1 VSLDPLYRWE
11 RRIAALPMPSPL
23 VWTAL
28 IAAFLGFGVLIGRS
42 TGGTVAKR
50 SPVMLIAAA
59 SPPGSGSSTGSP
71 PPPPAAEK
79 TPPAS
84 ESKASSS
91 GSAVEPAGGS
101 SGSSGGSSSSSSS
114 TGSEQSSEKTKTPS
128 SSKAAA
134 KLPAIKHVFVVM
146 LSDQPY
152 ATAFGPASEAHYLT
166 GTLEKQGTM
175 LERYYGVAQRPLA
188 GAIALLSGQGPTEA
202 TAANCPTYTDLAST
216 GKGAD
221 GQVLGQGCVYP
232 SSTATLPGQLVA
244 KHLTW
249 KAYVEGID
257 EGASAPACAH
267 PALGADDPSAAA
279 ASVPSAAAG
288 GPSSAASV
296 PSAAAS
302 VPGAGTASVGATGPA
317 PFAQAQSAGTGYQ
330 TWRNP
335 FVYFQ
340 GITSSPACASD
351 DVGLSALKG
360 DLKSEAKT
368 PSFSYLAPGPC
379 QDGSPTACAPGK
391 PAGMAAA
398 DGFLKGTIPEIL
410 ASPAYKKNGL
420 LAITVDAAPSSGE
433 WADSSS
439 CCGQPKF
446 PNLPAAT
453 GASALSPPGG
463 GQVGLLLLSPFIKK
477 GGALVQS
484 TYNHFSLLATV
495 EQLFGLSKLGYAG
508 LSEVK
513 ALSPSLFSGG

>member
-1 VSLDPLYRWE
+1 MSLDPLYRWE

-28 IAAFLGFGVLIGRS
+28 IAAFLGFGVLMGRA
-42 TGGTVAKR
+42 TGGAAAKR
-50 SPVMLIAAA
+50 SPVVLVAAA
-59 SPPGSGSSTGSP
+59 SPAGSGSSTGST
-71 PPPPAAEK
+71 PPPAPAEK
-79 TPPAS
+79 TPQAS
-84 ESKASSS
+84 EPKGSS
-91 GSAVEPAGGS
+91 GSSPPESPAGPAGGS
-101 SGSSGGSSSSSSS
+101 SSSSSSSSS
-114 TGSEQSSEKTKTPS
+114 TGSEQSSEKTKEPS

-175 LERYYGVAQRPLA
+175 LERYYGAAQQGLA

-216 GKGAD
+216 GTGAD

-232 SSTATLPGQLVA
+232 SSTKTLPGQLAA

-257 EGASAPACAH
+257 EGASTPPACAH
-267 PALGADDPSAAA
+267 PAAGA
-279 ASVPSAAAG
+279 
-288 GPSSAASV
+288 
-296 PSAAAS
+296 
-302 VPGAGTASVGATGPA
+302 
-317 PFAQAQSAGTGYQ
+317 GYQ

-340 GITSSPACASD
+340 GIVSSKACASD
-351 DVGLSALKG
+351 DVGMAAFKG
-360 DLKSEAKT
+360 DLASEAKT
-368 PSFSYLAPGPC
+368 VSFSYVAPGPC

-398 DGFLKGTIPEIL
+398 DGFLKRVIPEIL
-410 ASPAYKKNGL
+410 ASPAYKKDGL

-453 GASALSPPGG
+453 GAAKLSPPGG
-463 GQVGLLLLSPFIKK
+463 GQVGMLLLSPFIKK

-495 EQLFGLSKLGYAG
+495 EELFGLSKLGYAA

>member
-1 VSLDPLYRWE
+1 MSLDPLYRWE

-28 IAAFLGFGVLIGRS
+28 IAAFLGFGVLMGRA
-42 TGGTVAKR
+42 TAGAGAKR
-50 SPVMLIAAA
+50 SPVMLVAATSQA
-59 SPPGSGSSTGSP
+59 GPGSSTGSA
-71 PPPPAAEK
+71 PPPAEAEK
-79 TPPAS
+79 TPQAAEPEAS
-84 ESKASSS
+84 TESAKEA
-91 GSAVEPAGGS
+91 
-101 SGSSGGSSSSSSS
+101 SGGSSSSPSPAPSSS
-114 TGSEQSSEKTKTPS
+114 ASSEESKETS
-128 SSKAAA
+128 SSKASA

-152 ATAFGPASEAHYLT
+152 ATAFGPVSEAHYLT

-175 LERYYGVAQRPLA
+175 LERYYGVAQQGLA

-202 TAANCPTYTDLAST
+202 TAADCPTYTDVVST
-216 GKGAD
+216 GTAPN

-232 SSTATLPGQLVA
+232 GSTATLPGQLAA

-257 EGASAPACAH
+257 EGASTPPACAH
-267 PALGADDPSAAA
+267 PAVGASDPSASAAGALGAGAGGPSAAMASIGDPGAAA
-279 ASVPSAAAG
+279 AS
-288 GPSSAASV
+288 
-296 PSAAAS
+296 
-302 VPGAGTASVGATGPA
+302 TGATGPE
-317 PFAQAQSAGTGYQ
+317 PLAQAQTNGAGYQ

-340 GITSSPACASD
+340 SLVSSSACASD
-351 DVGLSALKG
+351 DVGMAALKS
-360 DLKSEAKT
+360 DLASAAKT
-368 PSFSYLAPGPC
+368 ASFSYVAPGPC
-379 QDGSPTACAPGK
+379 EDGSPTACAPGK

-398 DGFLKGTIPEIL
+398 DGFLKRVVPEIL
-410 ASPAYKKNGL
+410 ASPAYKQDGL

-446 PNLPAAT
+446 PNLPAGT
-453 GASALSPPGG
+453 GAAALSPPGG
-463 GQVGLLLLSPFIKK
+463 GQVGMLLLSPFIKK

-495 EQLFGLSKLGYAG
+495 EDLFGLSKLGYAG

>member
-28 IAAFLGFGVLIGRS
+28 IAAFLGFGVLMGRA
-42 TGGTVAKR
+42 TGGVVAKR
-50 SPVMLIAAA
+50 SPVMLVAVTSQA
-59 SPPGSGSSTGSP
+59 GSGTSTGSTP

-79 TPPAS
+79 TPEAKEP
-84 ESKASSS
+84 ESSS
-91 GSAVEPAGGS
+91 GGSAAESAGGS
-101 SGSSGGSSSSSSS
+101 SSSSSSSSSS
-114 TGSEQSSEKTKTPS
+114 TGSEQSSGTKESS

-175 LERYYGVAQRPLA
+175 LERYYGAAQQGLA

-202 TAANCPTYTDLAST
+202 TAANCPTYTDLAAT
-216 GKGAD
+216 GTGAD

-232 SSTATLPGQLVA
+232 GSTATLPGQLAA

-249 KAYVEGID
+249 KAYVQGID
-257 EGASAPACAH
+257 EGASTPPACAH
-267 PALGADDPSAAA
+267 PAAGASDPSAAA
-279 ASVPSAAAG
+279 
-288 GPSSAASV
+288 PSSA
-296 PSAAAS
+296 
-302 VPGAGTASVGATGPA
+302 
-317 PFAQAQSAGTGYQ
+317 YR

-340 GITSSPACASD
+340 SIVSSPACASD
-351 DVGLSALKG
+351 DLGMSGLKG
-360 DLKSEAKT
+360 DLASEAKT
-368 PSFSYLAPGPC
+368 ATFSYVAPGPC
-379 QDGSPTACAPGK
+379 QDGSPTACATGK

-398 DGFLKGTIPEIL
+398 DGFLKEAIPEIL
-410 ASPAYKKNGL
+410 ASSAYKKDGL

-453 GASALSPPGG
+453 GVSALSPPGG

-495 EQLFGLSKLGYAG
+495 EELFGLSKLGYAG

>member
-1 VSLDPLYRWE
+1 
-11 RRIAALPMPSPL
+11 

-28 IAAFLGFGVLIGRS
+28 IAAFLGFGVLMGRA
-42 TGGTVAKR
+42 TGGVAATR
-50 SPVMLIAAA
+50 SPVMLVAATA
-59 SPPGSGSSTGSP
+59 QAGSGTSTGST

-79 TPPAS
+79 TPQAG
-84 ESKASSS
+84 ESKGSSA
-91 GSAVEPAGGS
+91 GSAAE
-101 SGSSGGSSSSSSS
+101 SSGGSSSSSSPPSSSS
-114 TGSEQSSEKTKTPS
+114 TGSEQSSGETKES
-128 SSKAAA
+128 SASKAAA

-152 ATAFGPASEAHYLT
+152 ATAFGPASEARYLT
-166 GTLEKQGTM
+166 GTLEKQGTV
-175 LERYYGVAQRPLA
+175 LERYYGAAQQGLA

-202 TAANCPTYTDLAST
+202 TAANCPTYTDVAFT

-232 SSTATLPGQLVA
+232 SSTEALPGQLAA

-257 EGASAPACAH
+257 EGASTPPTCAH
-267 PALGADDPSAAA
+267 PAAGASDPSAAA
-279 ASVPSAAAG
+279 ASVLSAAAG
-288 GPSSAASV
+288 GPS
-296 PSAAAS
+296 
-302 VPGAGTASVGATGPA
+302 AGTASVGATGPA
-317 PFAQAQSAGTGYQ
+317 PFAQVQAVGAGYQ

-340 GITSSPACASD
+340 SVVSSPTCASD
-351 DVGLSALKG
+351 DVGMSALKG
-360 DLKSEAKT
+360 ALASEAKT
-368 PSFSYLAPGPC
+368 ATFSYVAPGPC

-398 DGFLKGTIPEIL
+398 DGFLKQVISEIL
-410 ASPAYKKNGL
+410 ASSAYKKDGL

-446 PNLPAAT
+446 PNLPSAPGAA
-453 GASALSPPGG
+453 ALSPPGG
-463 GQVGLLLLSPFIKK
+463 GEVGMLLLSPFIKK

-495 EQLFGLSKLGYAG
+495 EELFGLSKLGYAG
-508 LSEVK
+508 LSDVK

>member
-11 RRIAALPMPSPL
+11 RRIGALPMPSPL

-28 IAAFLGFGVLIGRS
+28 IAAFLGFGVLMGRA
-42 TGGTVAKR
+42 TRDAVAKR
-50 SPVMLIAAA
+50 SPVMLVAAA
-59 SPPGSGSSTGSP
+59 SPAGSGSSTGST
-71 PPPPAAEK
+71 PPPATAEK
-79 TPPAS
+79 TPQAS
-84 ESKASSS
+84 ESKGSSAGSAESS
-91 GSAVEPAGGS
+91 GGSAE
-101 SGSSGGSSSSSSS
+101 SSGGSSSSSSS
-114 TGSEQSSEKTKTPS
+114 SSSTGSKQTSEKTKEPS

-166 GTLEKQGTM
+166 GTLEKQGAM
-175 LERYYGVAQRPLA
+175 LERYYGVAQQGLA

-216 GKGAD
+216 GKSAD

-232 SSTATLPGQLVA
+232 SSTATLPGQLAA

-249 KAYVEGID
+249 RAYVEGID
-257 EGASAPACAH
+257 EGASTPPACAH
-267 PALGADDPSAAA
+267 PAAGASDPSTAAA
-279 ASVPSAAAG
+279 
-288 GPSSAASV
+288 
-296 PSAAAS
+296 
-302 VPGAGTASVGATGPA
+302 
-317 PFAQAQSAGTGYQ
+317 YQ

-340 GITSSPACASD
+340 SIVSLSGCASD
-351 DVGLSALKG
+351 DVGMAALKG
-360 DLKSEAKT
+360 DLASEAKT
-368 PSFSYLAPGPC
+368 ATFSYLAPGPC
-379 QDGSPTACAPGK
+379 QDGSPTTCAPGK
-391 PAGMAAA
+391 QAGMVAA
-398 DGFLKGTIPEIL
+398 DGFLKRVVPEIL

-420 LAITVDAAPSSGE
+420 LAITIDAAPSSGE

-453 GASALSPPGG
+453 GAAALSPPGG

-495 EQLFGLSKLGYAG
+495 EELFGLSKLGYAG

-513 ALSPSLFSGG
+513 GFSPSLFQGF